1 MKLKKD
7 TSYLIV
13 IFSSIILI
21 FLDAYEIFSIPISW
35 IGMSLLLA
43 LSLIEYRNLFTKNT
57 KDILIITFF
66 IVLIPQIF
74 YIVFYESTSSD
85 LIYIS
90 LRIFNLI
97 SFFSVLFFTL

>member
-1 MKLKKD
+1 MKLNKD

-43 LSLIEYRNLFTKNT
+43 LSLIEYRNL
-57 KDILIITFF
+57 
-66 IVLIPQIF
+66 
-74 YIVFYESTSSD
+74 SS
-85 LIYIS
+85 LC
-90 LRIFNLI
+90 
-97 SFFSVLFFTL
+97 

>member
-1 MKLKKD
+1 MKLNKD

-57 KDILIITFF
+57 KDILIIAFL
-66 IVLIPQIF
+66 IVFIPQII
-74 YIVFYESTSSD
+74 YIVFYEPTSSD
-85 LIYIS
+85 LIYI
-90 LRIFNLI
+90 
-97 SFFSVLFFTL
+97 

>member
-1 MKLKKD
+1 MKLNKD

-43 LSLIEYRNLFTKNT
+43 LSLIEYKNLFTKNT
-57 KDILIITFF
+57 KDILLFLF
-66 IVLIPQIF
+66 SIVLIPQ
-74 YIVFYESTSSD
+74 VF
-85 LIYIS
+85 I
-90 LRIFNLI
+90 
-97 SFFSVLFFTL
+97 